1 MNLKPQNYNNMKVRD
16 IILTNSGDTTSF
28 NSLVNCGFILHHFP
42 MIEISHKEIR
52 PFSLDKY
59 DFYVF
64 TSKNGVDSFFN
75 APFIK
80 VQYEKKIS
88 TICLGEKTAK
98 KKLESLEFFQ
108 HLFLNLIIQM
118 ISLKSFQKK
127 VF

>member
-1 MNLKPQNYNNMKVRD
+1 MKVRD
-16 IILTNSGDTTSF
+16 IILTNSGDTKSF
-28 NSLVNCGFILHHFP
+28 NSLINSGFILHHFP
-42 MIEISHKEIR
+42 MIEISHQEIR

-59 DFYVF
+59 DFYIF

-98 KKLESLEFFQ
+98 K
-108 HLFLNLIIQM
+108 N
-118 ISLKSFQKK
+118 
-127 VF
+127 